1 MVNVHVHSILDDWLD
16 GVSSNGTNYTVP
28 EPPKKTL
35 TFKQDPIACACASY
49 RIWQE
54 NSARRWSE
62 LDSVV
67 VWQDDI
73 EQAQALRTYYRERL
87 VMSALKNVNR
97 QVSEFRRKLG
107 ALVTDQ
113 LEITKD
119 ELGLLHR
126 LPYFYAEDLDID
138 YVVENTAISKQIA
151 PILINSQLM
160 TMTFRPL
167 RKIFRS
173 RRSGETNQYWWT
185 TENGGIPF
193 ALSVRV
199 DNPLKSMIDSL
210 FDREQ
215 VQLQSRVKPTAF
227 RGYYPDHWYYQLYD
241 VRLPK

>member
-1 MVNVHVHSILDDWLD
+1 MLNTQIMQLSSILNDWLD
-16 GVSSNGTNYTVP
+16 ENSNFTEP
-28 EPPKKTL
+28 ESPKKTL

-49 RIWQE
+49 RIWKE
-54 NSARRWSE
+54 NPVRRWSD

-73 EQAQALRTYYRERL
+73 EQAQALRRYYRERL
-87 VMSALKNVNR
+87 VMSALKKRNGNI
-97 QVSEFRRKLG
+97 SEFRRKLG

-113 LEITKD
+113 LELTKN
-119 ELGLLHR
+119 ELGLLYR
-126 LPYFYAEDLDID
+126 LPYFYAEDQDID
-138 YVVENTAISKQIA
+138 YVVENTANSSEIA
-151 PILINSQLM
+151 PVLADFQPM

-185 TENGGIPF
+185 ADSGGVPF
-193 ALSVRV
+193 SLSVRV
-199 DNPLKSMIDSL
+199 DNPLMGMIDSL

-215 VQLQSRVKPTAF
+215 VTLQSRVKPTTF
-227 RGYYPDHWYYQLYD
+227 RGYYPDCWHYQLYD

>member
-1 MVNVHVHSILDDWLD
+1 MMSVKWKSIIDNYRPS
-16 GVSSNGTNYTVP
+16 VPTYSTNFTAP

-49 RIWQE
+49 RIWRE
-54 NSARRWSE
+54 NPVRRWSE

-87 VMSALKNVNR
+87 VMSALKNRNGN
-97 QVSEFRRKLG
+97 VSEFRRKLG

-113 LEITKD
+113 LEITRD
-119 ELGLLHR
+119 ELGMLYG
-126 LPYFYAEDLDID
+126 LPCFYAEDQDID
-138 YVVENTAISKQIA
+138 HVVENTASNKQIA
-151 PILINSQLM
+151 PAPVDSQSM

-173 RRSGETNQYWWT
+173 RRSGETNQYWWI
-185 TENGGIPF
+185 TESGGVPF
-193 ALSVRV
+193 SLSVRV
-199 DNPLKSMIDSL
+199 DNPLMGMIDSL

-215 VQLQSRVKPTAF
+215 VQLQSRVKPAAF
-227 RGYYPDHWYYQLYD
+227 RGYYPDHWHYQMWD